1 MNPEILWKYFPHLSE
16 KQREQF
22 IQLGIVFAEINAQV
36 NLISRKDM
44 EGFYER
50 HVLHSLAIAKYS
62 SFVSGTRIM
71 DLGTGGGFPGIPLAI
86 MFPDVEFV
94 LVDSIRKKISAVNL
108 IQENLQL
115 QNVNALCDRA
125 ENIKKPFDFVVTRA
139 VATLPVLSGYVSKT
153 ISQKHVNTIPNGII
167 ALKGGDLSEEIR
179 PFGRNC
185 MVFAIRDWFS
195 ETFFESKSVVHC
207 VKS

>member
-94 LVDSIRKKISAVNL
+94 LVDSIRKKISAVEQISKRIELN
-108 IQENLQL
+108 
-115 QNVNALCDRA
+115 NVKFSWGRA
-125 ENIKKPFDFVVTRA
+125 EDVSGSFDFVVSRA
-139 VATLPVLSGYVSKT
+139 VAPLNKL
-153 ISQKHVNTIPNGII
+153 IPWIEKKINRKDRNSITNGLIT
-167 ALKGGDLSEEIR
+167 LKGGDLTDEIEAVTRPTTMIIIKQWFEES
-179 PFGRNC
+179 F
-185 MVFAIRDWFS
+185 FDAKALLHTAI
-195 ETFFESKSVVHC
+195 
-207 VKS
+207 